1 MSSELIRMNENV
13 SVKPGETKEIEAILG
28 GRKVRAVFKNTHNVT
43 YNFVKL
49 DYEHKFIFDEV
60 YTISQNGGKLIV

>member
-1 MSSELIRMNENV
+1 MSSELIRMNETV
-13 SVKPGETKEIEAILG
+13 SVEPGETKEIEAILG
-28 GRKVRAVFKNTHNVT
+28 GRKVKAVFKNTHNVV

-49 DYEHKFIFDEV
+49 DHKPQFIFDEV